1 MSCLLQHR
9 LTVLFSFT
17 WIKKEEMTALVYLIT
32 VIHSMQAG
40 HMEKAVKYSEKAL
53 SQIDRLQGTSRFD

>member
-1 MSCLLQHR
+1 M
-9 LTVLFSFT
+9 FSFT